1 MSTQPRSTIIC
12 PTPQIPSRRH
22 RILQQSSI
30 QEVFRKHLYC
40 ISIFSSPFSE
50 FEQNLFKEAAAN
62 SIEATSRSAEDS
74 SSEAVVAA
82 AAGVGGKTKGG
93 GNRRVTFEFLIISQ
107 KLSKGPNVDY
117 FVMLRC
123 ELAAK

>member
-30 QEVFRKHLYC
+30 QEVFRKHL
-40 ISIFSSPFSE
+40 SSPFSE

-123 ELAAK
+123 ELAA